1 MNRIKN
7 IIIVLSLLVVSHSC
21 NDFLDEKPN
30 KNSSL
35 TITSVE
41 QLNYLFNNYNSF
53 YQESSRTLIYSSD
66 DYGLYPELT
75 DARATAYGIAAVQF
89 ATWDIDYLPLDA
101 REGFW
106 SSEYSKIFSANLVL
120 YNLPRV
126 SGSDE
131 LKARLKGEAHLVRA
145 YSLWNLA
152 QTYCLPY
159 NEANKNELGLT
170 LKESTSFE
178 ENVERATLE
187 ETYNFIESDLQEALK
202 LTNKMEFVNNKYTS
216 WRGSK
221 AAANAFAARFYLTQG
236 DYPKALDH
244 ANVAL
249 QEHDLLV
256 DYNTEMRYSN
266 VPSNVTVDGVPVE
279 IKYPY
284 THDNQS
290 DMSDMM
296 EWKEFYY
303 FRLLYHE
310 SWWYVPSSEL
320 LDLYDKSYDL
330 RYRYHMVENYSFDR
344 GLINPAY
351 EYPGYVFFYKDR
363 IPSGPTV
370 AEMLLTKAE
379 AQARNNQVGEAIN
392 TVNQLRVKRM
402 DSSAPSSSINLTAS
416 GREEAVLKILEER
429 RREMPFSQRWN
440 DIRRLNNNQDT
451 FDDIPELKREFYEYT
466 NTSILGSSPVK
477 TYTLEKGSRRF
488 AAPIHETEIES
499 SNGAIKQ
506 NSY

>member
-1 MNRIKN
+1 MRKIKN
-7 IIIVLSLLVVSHSC
+7 IIIALSVLIAFYSC
-21 NDFLDEKPN
+21 DDFLDEKPN

-41 QLNYLFNNYNSF
+41 QLNYLLNNYSIF
-53 YQESSRTLIYSSD
+53 YQESNRALIYSTD
-66 DYGLYPELT
+66 DYGLYTELV
-75 DARATAYGIAAVQF
+75 DAKLNAYGIANVQF
-89 ATWDIDYLPLDA
+89 ATWDIDNLPLDT
-101 REGFW
+101 RESFW
-106 SSEYSKIFSANLVL
+106 SSEYNKIFSANLVL
-120 YNLPRV
+120 YNLPKV
-126 SGSDE
+126 SGADE
-131 LKARLKGEAHLVRA
+131 LKEKLKREAHLVRA
-145 YSLWNLA
+145 YSLWSLA

-159 NEANKNELGLT
+159 NEANKKELGLS
-170 LKESTSFE
+170 LKRSTSFE
-178 ENVERATLE
+178 ENVERSTLE

-202 LTNKMEFVNNKYTS
+202 LTNKMEFVNNKYKS

-236 DYPKALDH
+236 DYTKALEH
-244 ANVAL
+244 ADVAL
-249 QEHDLLV
+249 QEHDLLL
-256 DYNTEMRYSN
+256 DYNLEMRYSDI
-266 VPSNVTVDGVPVE
+266 PSNVTVDGVTIG

-303 FRLLYHE
+303 FRMLYNE
-310 SWWYVPSSEL
+310 SWWYVPSKEL
-320 LDLYDKSYDL
+320 LALYDKTYDL
-330 RYRYHMVENYSFDR
+330 RYKYHMVENYSYDR
-344 GLINPAY
+344 GLISPAY

-370 AEMLLTKAE
+370 AEMLLIKAE
-379 AQARNNQVGEAIN
+379 ALARDNKLDEAMN
-392 TVNQLRVKRM
+392 TVNLLRAKRI
-402 DSSAPSSSINLTAS
+402 DSNAPSSFINLTAS
-416 GREEAVLKILEER
+416 DREEAVLMILEER

-466 NTSILGSSPVK
+466 NAAILTSSPIK
-477 TYTLEKGSRRF
+477 TYMLEKGSRRF

-499 SNGAIKQ
+499 SKGVIKQ